1 MDLSLYV
8 QIAQT
13 AERGLFDALFVGD
26 NVCLNDWLTG
36 LDAASRIGN
45 TIGFEPFTLLGGLA
59 MVTRHIGL
67 MATASTSYNHPYHIA
82 RKFASLDHM
91 TGGRAGWNVVTSN
104 NVNEAA
110 NFGAD
115 TLSESADRYVVAN
128 EFVDV
133 VKALWDSWADDA
145 FIRDRRSGEYY
156 DLAKLRMGRHVGA
169 HFEVAGPL
177 NVSRTP
183 QGRPV
188 LCQAGRSQ
196 AGMDL
201 AARTADLIF
210 NNQHSADASR
220 AFRQQM
226 RARAVGH
233 GRSADDIRFMAGV
246 FVVVGGTEEEAQ
258 RKMRDARDAV
268 DTPTAKRFLQ
278 PFLPSLDL
286 EALDFDSPLPVDDTV
301 LASAKA
307 AGMALEERGRRLS
320 MRELCTSYGNHWR
333 QLQVVGAA
341 EQVADLMCDW
351 FARDAADGF
360 NVFTLGMPGGFEDF
374 VDGVVPELQRRGVYR
389 TAYEGKTLREHL
401 GIARPALV

>member
-1 MDLSLYV
+1 MDLDLYV
-8 QIAQT
+8 QVAQT

-59 MVTRHIGL
+59 MVTQNIGL
-67 MATASTSYNHPYHIA
+67 MATASTTYNHPYHIA

-110 NFGAD
+110 NFGMDA
-115 TLSESADRYVVAN
+115 SIESADRYVIAN

-133 VKALWDSWADDA
+133 VKALWDSWTDDA
-145 FIRDRRSGEYY
+145 FIRDRQSGEYY
-156 DLAKLRMGRHVGA
+156 DLAKLRMSGHRGE
-169 HFEVAGPL
+169 HFKVAGPL
-177 NVSRTP
+177 NLSRPP

-188 LCQAGRSQ
+188 LCQAGRSE

-210 NNQHSADASR
+210 NNQHSAEASGR
-220 AFRQQM
+220 FRQRM
-226 RARAVGH
+226 RERAVAH
-233 GRSADDIRFMAGV
+233 GRRANDIRFMAGV
-246 FVVVGGTEEEAQ
+246 FVVVGGTEAEAQ
-258 RKMRDARDAV
+258 RKMRDARDSV
-268 DTPTAKRFLQ
+268 DAPTAKRFLQ

-286 EALDFDSPLPVDDTV
+286 EPLEFDAPLPIDDRV
-301 LASAKA
+301 LASARS
-307 AGMALEERGRRLS
+307 AGMMLEEDGRRLS
-320 MRELCTSYGNHWR
+320 IRELCTSYGNHWR

-341 EQVADLMCDW
+341 EQVADLMTDW
-351 FARDAADGF
+351 LAQDAADGF

-374 VDGVVPELQRRGVYR
+374 VDGVVPELQRRGAYR
-389 TAYEGKTLREHL
+389 TAYEGKTLRETL
-401 GIARPALV
+401 GLARPELV